1 MMVSHLA
8 DRVEPANL
16 RSLLPFLQGTCF
28 VLIETARFAASSLL
42 IVLGLPLALFLFVAG
57 WDLAGLFTQLANL
70 SDRYL
75 EAGALRRSLFSQ
87 DLKGCF
93 LVLTGAITLLRMPR
107 FLRRLAADLD
117 NHPAREANRD

>member
-8 DRVEPANL
+8 DRTPPANF

-70 SDRYL
+70 SERYL
-75 EAGALRRSLFSQ
+75 EAGALRRSLFNQ

-93 LVLTGAITLLRMPR
+93 LMLTGAVTLFRMPR
-107 FLRRLAADLD
+107 FLKRLAADLD